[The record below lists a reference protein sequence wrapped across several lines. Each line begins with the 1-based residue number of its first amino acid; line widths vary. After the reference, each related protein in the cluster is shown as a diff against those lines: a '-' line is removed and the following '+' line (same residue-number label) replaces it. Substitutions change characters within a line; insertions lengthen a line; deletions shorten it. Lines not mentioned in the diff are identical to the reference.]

1 MQPSN
6 EVIRQYLD
14 NNPNPNTM
22 PTQAAAEFGVS
33 EWVVV
38 SALPP
43 EQMSQFPL
51 ADKDELLSS
60 LPDWGTMT
68 TIIAVSGS
76 IFEFKGSFP
85 QGKYAYGY
93 YNLITEGEGLHGH
106 LNFDNLSAIAL
117 ISRPFRGKERHSINF
132 FGSEGEMI
140 FRVYL
145 GRDSQRVLIPEQV
158 TRFNALKER
167 ALVA

>member
-1 MQPSN
+1 MQPSH

-14 NNPNPNTM
+14 NNPNSM
-22 PTQAAAEFGVS
+22 PSQAAVELGVS
-33 EWVVV
+33 EWSVVL
-38 SALPP
+38 ALPP
-43 EQMSQFPL
+43 EQMSQLPL
-51 ADKDELLSS
+51 SDKDALLSS
-60 LPDWGTMT
+60 LPDWGNVT

-106 LNFDNLSAIAL
+106 LNLDSLSAIAL
-117 ISRPFRGKERHSINF
+117 ISRPFRGKESHSINF
-132 FGSEGEMI
+132 FGSKGEII
-140 FRVYL
+140 FKVYL

-158 TRFNALKER
+158 AHFNALKER
-167 ALVA
+167 TLAA